1 MTDEHLQQPH
11 YLGHRQRLRDKL
23 LNNGSEALADYELLE
38 LVLSIAIPR
47 RDVKP
52 LTKELIN
59 TFKTFGG
66 VITAN
71 QSDLKQVKGVGDT
84 VIATLKIIEASQIKT
99 LKDKIENTSIISS
112 WTELIDYCKLNIGNK
127 DTEEFH
133 ILYLN
138 TKCHLIKD
146 ETHSTG
152 TINTSSVYPREILKE
167 VLKIG
172 ATSIII
178 VHNHPTGDTTPS
190 KADIQITNK
199 IKETLKTIDVS
210 LHDHLIVAKGNY
222 ISFKMLGLL

>member
-52 LTKELIN
+52 FAKELIN

>member
-52 LTKELIN
+52 LAKELIN

>member
-1 MTDEHLQQPH
+1 MTDENLQQPH

-52 LTKELIN
+52 LAKELIN

>member
-52 LTKELIN
+52 LAKELIN

-71 QSDLKQVKGVGDT
+71 PSDLKQIKGVGDT

>member
-1 MTDEHLQQPH
+1 MTEQINEKPH
-11 YLGHRQRLRDKL
+11 YIGHRQRLKEKL
-23 LNNGSEALADYELLE
+23 LLHGANSLADYELLE

-52 LTKELIN
+52 LAKELIN
-59 TFKTFGG
+59 KFKTFGG
-66 VITAN
+66 VITAPTDAL
-71 QSDLKQVKGVGDT
+71 QEIKGIGNT

-99 LKDKIENTSIISS
+99 LKDKIETTSIISS
-112 WTELIDYCKLNIGNK
+112 WSELIDYCKLNIGNK

-172 ATSIII
+172 ATSIIL

-190 KADIQITNK
+190 RPDIQITQK
-199 IKETLKTIDVS
+199 IKEILQTIDVS
-210 LHDHLIVAKGNY
+210 LHDHIIVAKGNY

>member
-52 LTKELIN
+52 LAKELIN

-71 QSDLKQVKGVGDT
+71 QSDLKQIKDVGDT

>member
-52 LTKELIN
+52 LAKELIN

-71 QSDLKQVKGVGDT
+71 PSDLKQIKGVGDT

-152 TINTSSVYPREILKE
+152 TINTSSVYPRKILKE

>member
-52 LTKELIN
+52 FAKDLIN

>member
-52 LTKELIN
+52 LAKELIN

-71 QSDLKQVKGVGDT
+71 QSDLKQIKGVGDT